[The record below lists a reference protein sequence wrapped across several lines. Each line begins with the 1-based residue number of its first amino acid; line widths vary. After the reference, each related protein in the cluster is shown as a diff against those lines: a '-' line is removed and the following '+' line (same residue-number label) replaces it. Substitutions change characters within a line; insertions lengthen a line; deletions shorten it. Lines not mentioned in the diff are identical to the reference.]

1 MLPLLYTHLIYALT
15 FVLVVGAW
23 ASSELLGPV
32 RWSGLREGKKQD
44 RGSTPVSLIVG
55 LSGLVL
61 CFLLPV
67 LVPGATITWQP
78 GAFFVGLAVMLV
90 GVSWR
95 WYAIVTLGTYFTGE
109 IVIQAQHV
117 VVQHGP
123 YKFVRHPS
131 YSGAFLIAIG
141 IGLMVGS
148 WLSIVT
154 IIAGF
159 VVGMIYRIPA
169 EEQALLQALGQPY
182 EMYMKRTKRLIPF
195 IF

>member
-1 MLPLLYTHLIYALT
+1 MLPLLYTHLTYTLI

-32 RWSGLREGKKQD
+32 RWSGLREGRKQD
-44 RGSTPVSLIVG
+44 RGSMPISLAVG
-55 LSGLVL
+55 FSGLAL

-67 LVPGATITWQP
+67 FVPGATITWQP

-95 WYAIVTLGTYFTGE
+95 WYAILTLGRYFTGE
-109 IVIQAQHV
+109 ILIQDQHV

-123 YKFVRHPS
+123 YKFIRHPS

-141 IGLMVGS
+141 IGLMVGN

-182 EMYMKRTKRLIPF
+182 DAYMKRTKRLIPF

>member
-1 MLPLLYTHLIYALT
+1 MLPLLYTHPTYTLI
-15 FVLVVGAW
+15 FVLAVGAW

-32 RWSGLREGKKQD
+32 RRNRSREGSKQD
-44 RGSTPVSLIVG
+44 RGSMPVSVIIG
-55 LSGLVL
+55 LSGLAL

-67 LVPGATITWQP
+67 LVPGATIPWQP
-78 GAFFVGLAVMLV
+78 GTFFAGLAVMLL

-95 WYAIVTLGTYFTGE
+95 WYAIATLGKYFTGA
-109 IVIQAQHV
+109 IVIQEQHV

-123 YKFVRHPS
+123 YKFIRHPS

-141 IGLMVGS
+141 IGLMVGN

-159 VVGMIYRIPA
+159 VVGMMYRIPV
-169 EEQALLQALGQPY
+169 EEQVLLQALGQPY
-182 EMYMKRTKRLIPF
+182 ETYMKRTKRLIPF

>member
-1 MLPLLYTHLIYALT
+1 MLPLLYTHLMYTFI

-32 RWSGLREGKKQD
+32 RWSGLREGSKQD
-44 RGSTPVSLIVG
+44 RGSMPISLVVG
-55 LSGLVL
+55 FSGLAL

-67 LVPGATITWQP
+67 LVPGATIIWQP
-78 GAFFVGLAVMLV
+78 GVFFVGLAVMLI

-95 WYAIVTLGTYFTGE
+95 WYAILTLGKYFTGM
-109 IVIQAQHV
+109 VLIQAQHI

-123 YKFVRHPS
+123 YKFIRHPS
-131 YSGAFLIAIG
+131 YSGALLIAMG
-141 IGLMVGS
+141 IGLMIGN
-148 WLSIVT
+148 WLSIIT
-154 IIAGF
+154 II
-159 VVGMIYRIPA
+159 VGLLIGLIYRIPV

-182 EMYMKRTKRLIPF
+182 ETYMKRTKRLIPF